1 MTPKI
6 KIDNAAEVCRID
18 IEGTIGCTEE
28 AQAGP
33 DRERTA
39 TYRRFREALEAI
51 AGIEAPEVVVEI
63 RSTGGDVNDALLIHD
78 ALRALQGRVTTRC
91 YGYTASAATLIAQ
104 AASERRRELSANAL
118 YLIHNSVC
126 AAEGTASELEACGEL
141 LRRTDERIAALYAA
155 RSGRP
160 VDEIAALMGENGG
173 AGRWLSPEEAV
184 AAGLADRIIGAEEAP
199 AKEAATTEE
208 AAAEEHPEEEAPNGA
223 PNGAPK
229 ADAATWAGRIA
240 WGWRQI
246 VRAVAG
252 SRAES
257 AGGESAEAEAE
268 VPRTHEKPLPQDR
281 NVWHPAAARRR
292 SLVAMEEAQR
302 CTGPTRTLPREDP
315 PFGDR
320 PASANEQAYDADAQR
335 IRCR

>member
-18 IEGTIGCTEE
+18 IEGTIGCSEE

-39 TYRRFREALEAI
+39 TYQRFREALEAI

-78 ALRALQGRVTTRC
+78 ALRALRGRVTTRC

-104 AASERRRELSANAL
+104 AACEGRRELSANAL

-160 VDEIAALMGENGG
+160 VDEIASLMGENGG

-184 AAGLADRIIGAEEAP
+184 AAGLADRIIGAEEAS
-199 AKEAATTEE
+199 EEEVAAPEE
-208 AAAEEHPEEEAPNGA
+208 AAAEEHPEEAA
-223 PNGAPK
+223 QKGAPK

-252 SRAES
+252 TGTES
-257 AGGESAEAEAE
+257 AGGTAAAAE
-268 VPRTHEKPLPQDR
+268 VSRTHEKPLPQDR
-281 NVWHPAAARRR
+281 NVWHPAAARRH

-302 CTGPTRTLPREDP
+302 RTVPTRTLPREDP

-320 PASANEQAYDADAQR
+320 PTSANEQAYDADAQR